1 MTNYPAVM
9 VDLPDG
15 RQVDFRQFYENRG
28 RSGYGYDSRIL
39 PIDDTITDPSRFRE
53 RVTPPTIS
61 REREL
66 RMEMERARKALE
78 TSPDKRMQG
87 RRTVTEWNNLFATL
101 NLKVRTFTAAEL
113 GVSASTLMD
122 YIELAGRVTAYDQ
135 KLNFDAIF
143 PSTESDYTPL
153 LVLGG
158 VILLF
163 AVMR

>member
-15 RQVDFRQFYENRG
+15 RQVDFRQFYENQPNSRRG
-28 RSGYGYDSRIL
+28 YSRIL
-39 PIDDTITDPSRFRE
+39 PIDDSIII
-53 RVTPPTIS
+53 PPNSS

-66 RMEMERARKALE
+66 QMEMERARTAFE
-78 TSPDKRMQG
+78 SSPDKRLQG
-87 RRTVTEWNNLFATL
+87 RRTVAEWAVLFETL
-101 NLKVRTFTAAEL
+101 GIKVRTLTAAQL
-113 GVSASTLMD
+113 GVSEGRLMD
-122 YIELAGRVTAYDQ
+122 YIELAVRFTAYEK
-135 KLNFDAIF
+135 KLDYDAIF
-143 PSTESDYTPL
+143 PSTETDYTPV

>member
-39 PIDDTITDPSRFRE
+39 PIADTI
-53 RVTPPTIS
+53 TPPTIS

-78 TSPDKRMQG
+78 SSPDARMKG
-87 RRTVTEWNNLFATL
+87 RRTVAEWTMWFAAL

-113 GVSASTLMD
+113 GVSESTLMD

-135 KLNFDAIF
+135 KLNFDAIV